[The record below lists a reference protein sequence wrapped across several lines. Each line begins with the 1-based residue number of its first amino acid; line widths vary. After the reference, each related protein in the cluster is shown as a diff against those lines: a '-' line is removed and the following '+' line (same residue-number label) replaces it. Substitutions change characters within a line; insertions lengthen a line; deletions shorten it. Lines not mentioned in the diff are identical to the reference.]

1 MKQHLVLA
9 LWEFWWQGLVLALLY
24 MLAKVVVP
32 ARRADWRYAIAMGA
46 MLLMPVCVLVN
57 WMGIETPIPAEPF
70 SGQASKPNPVLGL
83 AFWLWVLGVLALSV
97 RLLHGWWRLRSI
109 IAAARPAL
117 DWTHKTAGL
126 AEVRWSAA
134 VGVPC
139 VAGWLRPVVLFPLN
153 AAGLPLDLLDA
164 VLAHELAHVRRHD
177 YAFQWIQNWIEVLL
191 YYHPAVWWLS
201 REVRRE
207 RECATDEMAAASL
220 GDRGEYARA
229 LLTLEELQ
237 VPNAA
242 LAANGGDLSMRIHR
256 LMRSDVARPAG
267 LAPLLLLALS
277 LGMVF
282 FEPLFAQAL
291 SPVYDKWLKEDVRH
305 IIEAKE
311 AHTFVYLKTNEEAEK
326 FIEQFWLRRD
336 PTPGTPENEAKVEHY
351 RRISYAKARFGEG
364 GKAGSDTERGACYIK
379 NGPPD
384 EIEEHA
390 SKGLTVW
397 RYKDPK
403 TKAVKQDV
411 AFLYPSK

>member
-1 MKQHLVLA
+1 MKQQLVLA
-9 LWEFWWQGLVLALLY
+9 LWDFWWQGLVLASLY
-24 MLAKVVVP
+24 LLAKLVLPV
-32 ARRADWRYAIAMGA
+32 RRADLRYLAGMGLMLAM
-46 MLLMPVCVLVN
+46 PICVATNLFRF
-57 WMGIETPIPAEPF
+57 EPAIPAAPF
-70 SGQASKPNPVLGL
+70 TGPGPRPNPWLGV
-83 AFWLWVLGVLALSV
+83 AFWLWVAGAMLLSL
-97 RLLHGWWRLRSI
+97 RLLYGWWRLRGVL
-109 IAAARPAL
+109 AAAKVAVE
-117 DWTHKTAGL
+117 WTRRATGL
-126 AEVRWSAA
+126 AEVRWTQS
-134 VGVPC
+134 VQVPC
-139 VAGWLRPVVLFPLN
+139 VSGWLRPVILFPMA
-153 AAGLPLDLLDA
+153 AAGLPEGVLEA

-201 REVRRE
+201 RELRRE

-220 GDRGEYARA
+220 GDREQYARA

-282 FEPLFAQAL
+282 LEPLLAQTL

-336 PTPGTPENEAKVEHY
+336 PTPGTAENEAKEEHY

-364 GKAGSDTERGACYIK
+364 GKAGSETERGACYIK

-384 EIEEHA
+384 EIEDHPN
-390 SKGLTVW
+390 KGLSVW
-397 RYKDPK
+397 RYRDPK

-411 AFLYPSK
+411 AFFYPSK